1 MTKAVRIHEPGGPE
15 ALVFEDVDV
24 GEPGPGEARVR
35 HSAVGLN
42 FIDIYHRN
50 GAYPLERLPAVLGM
64 EAAGVVEAVGAG
76 VAEVGAGDRVA
87 YATPPPGAYAQA
99 RVMAADRLVRL
110 PDDIDDRTAAAMML
124 KGMTAQYLLRRTH
137 KVEPGETVLIHA
149 AAGGMGL
156 ILCQWAKHL
165 GALVMGT
172 VSSDEKA
179 ARAGAHGCDHAIVY
193 TRRDFVEAVR
203 EITGGDGA
211 QVIYDGVGRATFDES
226 LEALAMRGHLVS
238 YGSASGPVPPFDM
251 ARLSAKSATLTR
263 PVLFHYTAARDEL
276 EETARELFEVVR
288 RGIVKIEIDQTHALE
303 DAAAAHR
310 ELEARR
316 TTGSTVLIP

>member
-99 RVMAADRLVRL
+99 RVMTADRLVRL

-226 LEALAMRGHLVS
+226 LEALAMHGHLVS

-288 RGIVKIEIDQTHALE
+288 RGIVKIEIDQTYALE

>member
-288 RGIVKIEIDQTHALE
+288 RGIVKIEIDQTYALE

>member
-50 GAYPLERLPAVLGM
+50 GTYPLERLPAVLGM

-99 RVMAADRLVRL
+99 RVMVADRLVRL

-238 YGSASGPVPPFDM
+238 YGSASGPVPPFDI
-251 ARLSAKSATLTR
+251 ARLSAKSATLTW
-263 PVLFHYTAARDEL
+263 PALFHYTAARDEL

-288 RGIVKIEIDQTHALE
+288 RGIVKIEIDQTYALE

>member
-50 GAYPLERLPAVLGM
+50 GTYPLERLPAVLGM

-99 RVMAADRLVRL
+99 RVMVADRLVRL

-238 YGSASGPVPPFDM
+238 YGSASGPVPPFDI

-288 RGIVKIEIDQTHALE
+288 RGIVKIEIDQTYALE